1 MPKTRFKS
9 FIICTSPRSG
19 STLLC
24 KLLSATEIS
33 GYPNSYFHN
42 PSLSSWL
49 KSFNLS
55 NNDFTSSRE
64 ALRAIF
70 AAARN
75 KGTGKTEIFGLR
87 LQRGSFDFFME
98 QIGVLYPDIH
108 GDQNRVQAAF
118 GQTLFIHLTR
128 ENKLNQAISCVKA
141 QQTGLWHMAADGT
154 ELERLSAPKKPFY
167 NAAEIE
173 RHIIEFTEYDVAWNA
188 WFSQQS
194 LEPLRITYN
203 ELSDSPAEVLANI
216 LERLGLDRKTAYG
229 ISPPVAKLADGIN
242 RNWEKRF
249 RAGLDTTQ

>member
-1 MPKTRFKS
+1 
-9 FIICTSPRSG
+9 
-19 STLLC
+19 
-24 KLLSATEIS
+24 
-33 GYPNSYFHN
+33 
-42 PSLSSWL
+42 
-49 KSFNLS
+49 
-55 NNDFTSSRE
+55 
-64 ALRAIF
+64 
-70 AAARN
+70 
-75 KGTGKTEIFGLR
+75 
-87 LQRGSFDFFME
+87 
-98 QIGVLYPDIH
+98 
-108 GDQNRVQAAF
+108 
-118 GQTLFIHLTR
+118 
-128 ENKLNQAISCVKA
+128 
-141 QQTGLWHMAADGT
+141 MAADGT